1 MSDGTT
7 SDTAQYDVLGSLKV
21 PFTLKPSV
29 ARGKQQ
35 VVQVSG
41 LEPGEAVRVTF
52 RGRRVDTG
60 VANGQGRFN
69 ASFPVTGKAG
79 RATIEVIGQF
89 PIRHAS
95 KTFMV
100 TA

>member
-1 MSDGTT
+1 SVSDGTT
-7 SDTAQYDVLGSLKV
+7 SDTAQYDVLGSLRV

-41 LEPGEAVRVTF
+41 LEPGEAVKVFF

-69 ASFPVTGKAG
+69 ASFTVSGKAG
-79 RATIEVIGQF
+79 RAEIEVIGQF

-95 KTFMV
+95 KTFVV
-100 TA
+100 T